1 MKKRFLTLI
10 LIVAMV
16 IQQGFPILTHAL
28 PSEIQMAKASEI
40 LTLKN
45 ENDDQ
50 LINFMVKISLSFPI
64 TKDGKIDEDIY
75 KSFHIYLENS
85 SDKNVKEAHIHTHL
99 IMFSINENEVT
110 FTAQNVASGQY
121 VLNIET
127 DHYYRKFK
135 QEIVIEEGDLHTVYL
150 SDSYVMNQNN
160 GDKTYGILAI
170 SDLIMMD
177 QLIKMMLIV

>member
-1 MKKRFLTLI
+1 
-10 LIVAMV
+10 MV

-28 PSEIQMAKASEI
+28 PSEIQTAKASEI
-40 LTLKN
+40 LTLKNVSENKTEENN

-50 LINFMVKISLSFPI
+50 LINFMVKISFSFPI

-75 KSFHIYLENS
+75 KSFHIFLENS
-85 SDKNVKEAHIHTHL
+85 SDKNVKEAHSHTHL
-99 IMFSINENEVT
+99 SMSSINENEVT